1 MSNVKTQIADFLI
14 NLVYIGI
21 PVVVLSGFATA
32 ITPLSV

>member
-1 MSNVKTQIADFLI
+1 MSNLKSQFADILI